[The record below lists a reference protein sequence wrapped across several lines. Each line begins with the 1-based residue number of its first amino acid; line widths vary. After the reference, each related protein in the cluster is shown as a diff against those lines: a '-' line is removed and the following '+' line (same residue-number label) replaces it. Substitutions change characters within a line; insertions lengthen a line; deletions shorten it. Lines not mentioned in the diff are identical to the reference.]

1 MLRHI
6 YIFIWVLM
14 GTHLS
19 LFSQLIYNEADTLS
33 LPEVRLE
40 EVEIKALRESG
51 KISRLPVTAGVLDR
65 QSIHENQVNS
75 IKDLGSFVPNV
86 FMPDYGSSLTS
97 PVYIRGVGSRINSPS
112 VGFYV
117 DNIPYFEKSVFA
129 FDLINTERI
138 EVLRG
143 PQGTL
148 YGRNTMGGL
157 INVSSVSP
165 FQPQQT
171 SVALTGGTPTHL
183 QGTLAHNRLLGSS
196 TGMALS
202 AGINRHTGFFKNQF
216 TGEMADDHLS
226 AGSRIRLAHQQ
237 SSALHIEFTSHFE
250 HLDQGGYPYA
260 IHNAASGETQAV
272 NYNQPSGYQRQMLS
286 NGFLLRYEAPSV
298 VLQSV
303 TAHQYFADKQSID
316 QDFTPADLVFAVQQ
330 QWQHMVSQELTLRS
344 RIDSRHQW
352 VTGIFA
358 FGQDIDNDLRIHFG
372 QDAVAAGMVPALL
385 TRYQFSNNRLLGA
398 AAFHQSSIS
407 DFLLPGL
414 TLTGG
419 LRLDYE
425 EARLDHDAYMVISTD
440 TLQPF
445 SVDSKRAYY
454 ELLPRLALLYALTE
468 TSGMFATITR
478 GYKTGGFNVVF
489 ESDDQRSFDP
499 EYSWNYEIGLRGNF
513 FNSRL
518 DLQTALFYIDWKN
531 QQIYQMLPSGQGS
544 ILANSGASVSKG
556 AELEAAIL
564 ATNRL
569 KIGVNY
575 GYTHATF
582 SENTPRPDTDLS
594 GNFIPYIPRHTLFG
608 SLQYRLPLNKD
619 LFRSVNLFTSY
630 HARGRHYW
638 NEQNTVY
645 QSWYGVIN
653 LMLTFEVRNL
663 FIDLWS
669 NNLTSTRYH
678 AFSFHALGNHYV
690 QEGKPAAF
698 GINIRHQF

>member
-1 MLRHI
+1 MFRHI
-6 YIFIWVLM
+6 YLFIWTLCGVP
-14 GTHLS
+14 LS
-19 LFSQLIYNEADTLS
+19 LYPQLVHNEADTLR

-40 EVEIKALRESG
+40 EVEITALRESG
-51 KISRLPVTAGVLDR
+51 KISRLPVTAGVLDL
-65 QSIHENQVNS
+65 QTLQNNQVNS
-75 IKDLGSFVPNV
+75 IKDLGTFVPNV
-86 FMPDYGSSLTS
+86 FIPDYGSSLTA

-129 FDLINTERI
+129 FDLIDTERI

-157 INVSSVSP
+157 INVSSISP

-171 SVALTGGTPTHL
+171 RVALTGGTPTHL
-183 QGTLAHNRLLGSS
+183 HGTLAHNRLLGSS
-196 TGMALS
+196 TGVALS

-226 AGSRIRLAHQQ
+226 AGSRIRLAHQH

-260 IHNAASGETQAV
+260 IHNDTSGETQAV

-286 NGFLLRYEAPSV
+286 SGFLVRHEAPGV

-316 QDFTPADLVFAVQQ
+316 QDFTPADLVFAVQE
-330 QWQHMVSQELTLRS
+330 QWQHMVSQELTLRN
-344 RIDSRHQW
+344 RKDSRHQW
-352 VTGIFA
+352 VTGIFV
-358 FGQDIDNDLRIHFG
+358 FGQDINNDLKINFG
-372 QDAVAAGMVPALL
+372 EDAVAAGMVPALL
-385 TRYQFSNNRLLGA
+385 TRCQLSNNRLLGA
-398 AAFHQSSIS
+398 AAFHQSGIS

-425 EARLDHDAYMVISTD
+425 EAQLTHDSHMVTNAD
-440 TLQPF
+440 TINPASLE
-445 SVDSKRAYY
+445 SRRAYY
-454 ELLPRLALLYALTE
+454 ELLPRFALLYALTE
-468 TSGMFATITR
+468 TSGVFGTITR

-499 EYSWNYEIGLRGNF
+499 EYSWNYEVGLRGNF
-513 FNSRL
+513 LDNRL

-556 AELEAAIL
+556 AELEATIL
-564 ATNRL
+564 ASSRL
-569 KIGVNY
+569 KISVNY

-582 SENTPRPDTDLS
+582 SDNAPNPDTNLS

-608 SLQYRLPLNKD
+608 SLQYRLPLNND
-619 LFRSVNLFTSY
+619 LFRSVSLFSSY
-630 HARGRHYW
+630 HGKGKHYW
-638 NEQNTVY
+638 NEQNSFY
-645 QSWYGVIN
+645 QSWYGVVN

-678 AFSFHALGNHYV
+678 AFSFQALGNHYV
-690 QEGKPAAF
+690 QEGKPAVF
-698 GINIRHQF
+698 GINIRHRF